1 MTTAVSDGRGGG
13 EGCGARRVG
22 ATCARAPTL
31 SRTPSLS
38 PPPPDWTMWKLP
50 MFGCTDGS
58 QVLAEVAAC
67 TKVRERGR
75 FGVLSCARGP

>member
-1 MTTAVSDGRGGG
+1 MRGGG
-13 EGCGARRVG
+13 AAGGGDLCS
-22 ATCARAPTL
+22 RAPTL
-31 SRTPSLS
+31 SRTPPLS

-67 TKVRERGR
+67 TKVRESRGQGEGGSGR
-75 FGVLSCARGP
+75 VLSSNCARGP